1 MRNNIETEYLIF
13 ISSDG
18 AKDAMD
24 IFDERIKSNLWP
36 IYDKTPQII
45 NLKEGKKVIF
55 YIAGNTKNSQH
66 FIASATIDKIIKNSE
81 SIIDP
86 NQNLRLV
93 KFYINFKNFLKFD
106 KNVSVRENM
115 DDLTF
120 IKNKEKYGLYFQGG
134 ICKIDQTSYSY
145 ILNKAL

>member
-1 MRNNIETEYLIF
+1 MRNNIETDYLVF

-18 AKDAMD
+18 AKNAMD
-24 IFDERIKSNLWP
+24 IFGERINTNMWP

-45 NLKEGKKVIF
+45 NLKEDKKVIF
-55 YIAGNTKNSQH
+55 YIAGNTTNSQH
-66 FIASATIDKIIKNSE
+66 FIASATIDKIIENAE

-86 NQNLRLV
+86 NQSLRLV
-93 KFYINFKNFLKFD
+93 KFYINFKDFLKFD

-134 ICKIDQTSYSY
+134 ICKIDQTSYNY
-145 ILNKAL
+145 IINKAL

>member
-1 MRNNIETEYLIF
+1 M
-13 ISSDG
+13 
-18 AKDAMD
+18 
-24 IFDERIKSNLWP
+24 
-36 IYDKTPQII
+36 
-45 NLKEGKKVIF
+45 LKVGKKIIF
-55 YIAGNTKNSQH
+55 YIAGNSNNSQH
-66 FIASATIDKIIKNSE
+66 FVASATIDKIINKFRINNMIPIKS
-81 SIIDP
+81 
-86 NQNLRLV
+86 LRLV
-93 KFYINFKNFLKFD
+93 KFYVNFKNFLKFD

>member
-1 MRNNIETEYLIF
+1 MRNNIETDYLIF

-24 IFDERIKSNLWP
+24 IFGERINTNMWP

-55 YIAGNTKNSQH
+55 YIAGNTTNSQH
-66 FIASATIDKIIKNSE
+66 FIASATIDKIIENSE

-86 NQNLRLV
+86 NQSLRLV
-93 KFYINFKNFLKFD
+93 KFYINFKDFLKFD

-134 ICKIDQTSYSY
+134 ICKIDQTSYNY
-145 ILNKAL
+145 IINKAL

>member
-1 MRNNIETEYLIF
+1 MNSKSFCLRFLI
-13 ISSDG
+13 SL
-18 AKDAMD
+18 
-24 IFDERIKSNLWP
+24 IKSE
-36 IYDKTPQII
+36 K
-45 NLKEGKKVIF
+45 LKFVIF
-55 YIAGNTKNSQH
+55 SNFFLSSLEINS
-66 FIASATIDKIIKNSE
+66 F
-81 SIIDP
+81 
-86 NQNLRLV
+86 
-93 KFYINFKNFLKFD
+93 INFKNFLKFN